1 MYVDP
6 WRRMEPALLLLKN
19 GPISRLLKKSADYWK
34 HQAIT
39 GRRLQIIASQHHP
52 MLAWFLFHLPFSYIL
67 VWKNSIYCTYSVWP
81 VSVALKNAP
90 IGQTQQIITP
100 AEVWTTSNRPRLGRL
115 ASPSVEDDLLS
126 LPPLMISV
134 VEPFVTVCG
143 ERFHLFTHQTLS
155 SGLLTTSSDIH
166 LQ

>member
-1 MYVDP
+1 MK
-6 WRRMEPALLLLKN
+6 EN
-19 GPISRLLKKSADYWK
+19 GACFASFEKWSNQPITEKISRLLKTSGDYWSK
-34 HQAIT
+34 IT
-39 GRRLQIIASQHHP
+39 DYCFPTPPPVGLVP
-52 MLAWFLFHLPFSYIL
+52 FYLPFSCISG
-67 VWKNSIYCTYSVWP
+67 WKHSIYCTYSVWP

-100 AEVWTTSNRPRLGRL
+100 AGVWTTSNRPGLGRL

-166 LQ
+166 LW